1 MNRRSALK
9 SFLYISAGVS
19 LLPACLNDKG
29 KASFLL
35 KNISIDGE
43 QEKMLADLCE
53 TIIPKTNT
61 PGAKDLSS
69 HLFVLMM
76 VDDCYKKEDQQ
87 KFVAGL
93 KAFEATVKQ
102 KYNNP
107 FTSCT
112 QAQKEE
118 LLTSLGQKLK
128 QKKDAPVDADA
139 EFYGITKRL
148 TIQSFTS
155 SQYYLTKVQVY
166 QLVPGP
172 IYKGCVPV
180 NKV

>member
-9 SFLYISAGVS
+9 SFLYVSAGIS
-19 LLPACLNDKG
+19 LLPSCMSDKG

-35 KNISIDGE
+35 KNIAVSGD
-43 QEKMLADLCE
+43 QEKMLGELCE
-53 TIIPKTNT
+53 FIIPKTTT

-69 HLFVLMM
+69 HLFVMMM

-87 KFVAGL
+87 KFVTGL
-93 KAFEATVKQ
+93 KAFEDLTKQ
-102 KYNNP
+102 KYNTG
-107 FTSCT
+107 FADCT
-112 QAQKEE
+112 TEQKKE
-118 LLTSLGQKLK
+118 LLAGLEQKLK
-128 QKKDAPVDADA
+128 QPKGSPPDAAAD
-139 EFYGITKRL
+139 FYGITKRL

-172 IYKGCVPV
+172 IFRGCVPV
-180 NKV
+180 KKA